1 MRHMDGR
8 SRDIYG
14 ARGWGKTHSNV
25 FISII
30 APRPFTASRYWGR
43 FIAPEMERPTQEGSI
58 NRHSVTNHEE
68 V

>member
-1 MRHMDGR
+1 MEFKKILRYTNGR

-14 ARGWGKTHSNV
+14 ALGWGKTHSNV

-30 APRPFTASRYWGR
+30 MSGW
-43 FIAPEMERPTQEGSI
+43 
-58 NRHSVTNHEE
+58 E